1 MSTSSS
7 IAPDASRRASSLTP
21 FVGRA
26 RLSFVRRNASCA
38 LPRLFPHRRPSLVL
52 CTRSGARRE
61 FPLERSGGAGGSPQG
76 AAARDR
82 QGAFLR
88 TALSQQFALR
98 VLSRSLPLYACKKG
112 REMLKIFIVLL
123 RRSPAQS
130 RRDGSNS
137 RNVTPPRAD
146 RGRRYQGLPHRRE
159 RAGELDEGGL
169 PAPALPLFFALRLF
183 VNIKGCFSLRTPQS
197 GRSPSGC
204 STRSC
209 ARPQR
214 QAPRPVT
221 ILPSLAAVLS
231 LFVKQLLRGP
241 LCKATLSRSTW
252 PRSSASRGSRA
263 PKSRGGSSTAAR
275 STSRSASRS
284 CRRPSSSPT
293 SSRPPPPPSLPY

>member
-146 RGRRYQGLPHRRE
+146 RGRRCQGLPHRRA
-159 RAGELDEGGL
+159 RSGELDERGL
-169 PAPALPLFFALRLF
+169 PAPALPLFCDCLS
-183 VNIKGCFSLRTPQS
+183 IKGCFTLRTPQS

-214 QAPRPVT
+214 QAPRQFCRR
-221 ILPSLAAVLS
+221 LAASLS
-231 LFVKQLLRGP
+231 LFVK
-241 LCKATLSRSTW
+241 
-252 PRSSASRGSRA
+252 
-263 PKSRGGSSTAAR
+263 
-275 STSRSASRS
+275 
-284 CRRPSSSPT
+284 
-293 SSRPPPPPSLPY
+293 